1 MSDAAAACLLACER
15 ALLPA
20 SDLVALVMGDQAV
33 GDMLG
38 MVEGAA
44 AGVGGR
50 RELGDEEEARGESGN
65 DVSAAAAA
73 ASAAEE
79 RRVSL
84 CQPRVRS
91 KALMLAAVAR
101 VSLRTSGE
109 VLRATLPRLMAVAM
123 GGVRG
128 QGKGGSGKA
137 REGACWE
144 DQGVSVPSLKRH
156 KGPVSQEDRR
166 EEGGRPVEVVAGPVT
181 SQGEGEAGSEGES
194 GEGSA
199 LSSENEGSGE
209 GLPLSASVRMALE
222 VIVELLRAA
231 RDVAWE
237 EWEREREAE
246 AGEEGRRGNA
256 TSGWSVDGRQ
266 GLESEWERGRWT
278 LKEASSQLLRMF
290 EMAALQQVRETS
302 GVGEGDMVE
311 GEREGEREGDGDES
325 ARERAAAPPVLSSID
340 PSPVA
345 AMAVR
350 GLEALVSFPPPL
362 SPLSSSQ
369 TQALLSF
376 FLHRLLLLAAVS
388 SSSSPSYSPS
398 SSALPRLPSTLT
410 AAIPV
415 GSRDVSGRGTQS
427 GARAEAAAAEAASG
441 DTAATVTAAATAPTR
456 GSGCGPTTTTRSR
469 SAVVDVTCAPL
480 LRSVAS
486 CLAVDPPSTPMLS
499 SLPPTQQAAAQC
511 VPPAASSPSRSP
523 SRSTPLNDT
532 QQRQHSCYNAALQ
545 RLSLD
550 PPSSRTTAP
559 SPPSSSTHRLLQLQ
573 LSLSAASAMAAV
585 LPAFLD
591 ACLPALCLIAH
602 QAFTAAA
609 QVGQGYAVVL
619 PHPPPPLLPL
629 PFVSRMFVQEML
641 VRYAFSP
648 DECKPP
654 VSAVTHFLTHSYVKQ
669 TVACVLLGSPQVCAV
684 VHSIDLKKVAS
695 TLCPPQFYL
704 P

>member
-1 MSDAAAACLLACER
+1 M
-15 ALLPA
+15 
-20 SDLVALVMGDQAV
+20 
-33 GDMLG
+33 
-38 MVEGAA
+38 
-44 AGVGGR
+44 
-50 RELGDEEEARGESGN
+50 
-65 DVSAAAAA
+65 
-73 ASAAEE
+73 
-79 RRVSL
+79 
-84 CQPRVRS
+84 
-91 KALMLAAVAR
+91 
-101 VSLRTSGE
+101 
-109 VLRATLPRLMAVAM
+109 
-123 GGVRG
+123 
-128 QGKGGSGKA
+128 
-137 REGACWE
+137 
-144 DQGVSVPSLKRH
+144 
-156 KGPVSQEDRR
+156 
-166 EEGGRPVEVVAGPVT
+166 
-181 SQGEGEAGSEGES
+181 
-194 GEGSA
+194 
-199 LSSENEGSGE
+199 
-209 GLPLSASVRMALE
+209 
-222 VIVELLRAA
+222 
-231 RDVAWE
+231 
-237 EWEREREAE
+237 
-246 AGEEGRRGNA
+246 
-256 TSGWSVDGRQ
+256 
-266 GLESEWERGRWT
+266 ESEWGRGRWT
-278 LKEASSQLLRMF
+278 LREASSQLLRMF

-302 GVGEGDMVE
+302 DAGEGDMAE

-398 SSALPRLPSTLT
+398 SSALPRLPSTHT
-410 AAIPV
+410 AAIPL

-427 GARAEAAAAEAASG
+427 GARAEAAATMGSSLFSPPSLPSAPPLSQGLLSALAAAAAAEAASG

-486 CLAVDPPSTPMLS
+486 CLAVDPPSTPMLP

-669 TVACVLLGSPQVCAV
+669 TVARVLLGSPQVCAV